1 MKTLGI
7 IAVALALSAAAS
19 ADPIIGEPIHITQN
33 NTEATL
39 VFVGS
44 DAAWTGELYWI
55 DGDGAL
61 VGPIFNNHLSNPG
74 DTYTIPNLFNAGDDI
89 LFAYDVLDG
98 DPNLFRMDGA
108 GINQFA
114 SEFVSSNAYHMF
126 IEDIKLP
133 GGDKDYNDNMFDVY
147 TRAVPT
153 PGSLALL
160 GLAGLAAKPR
170 RRR

>member
-7 IAVALALSAAAS
+7 AAIVLAMTAGVN
-19 ADPIIGEPIHITQN
+19 ADPIIGQPINVTQN
-33 NTEATL
+33 NTEARL

-61 VGPIFNNHLSNPG
+61 VGPIFNNHASVPG
-74 DTYTIPNLFNAGDDI
+74 DTYTIPDLFSAGDDI
-89 LFAYDVLDG
+89 LFAYKVVTG
-98 DPNLFRMDGA
+98 ETNLFRMDGA

-114 SEFVSSNAYHMF
+114 SEAVSSGYYHMF

-133 GGDKDYNDNMFDVY
+133 KGDKDYNDNMFDVY

-153 PGSLALL
+153 PGSVALL
-160 GLAGLAAKPR
+160 GLAGLAAGSR
-170 RRR
+170 RRK